1 MGGSSVLML
10 KLMKEIDLCGHH
22 FWAFDSFAGLPPPR
36 RADKTLL
43 FGSDNLMVCMFDFYF
58 WHYSQN

>member
-22 FWAFDSFAGLPPPR
+22 FWAFDSFAGLPSPR
-36 RADKTLL
+36 RADKALM
-43 FGSDNLMVCMFDFYF
+43 FGSDNLMVCLNL
-58 WHYSQN
+58 HYIILN

>member
-10 KLMKEIDLCGHH
+10 KLMKAIDLCGRH

-36 RADKTLL
+36 LADKSLM
-43 FGSDNLMVCMFDFYF
+43 FGSDNQMVFERF
-58 WHYSQN
+58 